1 MKSVFIIAEGG
12 VNHNGDIEA
21 ALRMI
26 DAAAG
31 AGANAIKFQAFKAES
46 IASRHAPKAQYQKRA
61 GEKNESQLEM
71 LKRLELDEKSLR
83 VLFERS
89 RERGIDFL
97 CSPFDLESIDLLERL
112 GLEQLKIPSG
122 EITNLPYLRKL
133 GALGRKLILST
144 GMADLGEI
152 EGALD
157 ILTKAGTPLGAVT
170 LLHCNTEYPTPFEDV
185 NLLAMV
191 TIKNAFPGVSIGYS
205 DHTVGAEVS
214 IAAVAMGATVIEKH
228 FTLDK
233 GLPGPDHSSS
243 LEPPELRAMVDAIRN
258 VESAMGS
265 GIKKPSRSE
274 VKNRPI
280 VRKSIVAACAIGQGE
295 VFSEK
300 NLTVKRPGAGIS
312 PMEWDKVLG
321 LTAPR
326 SFEEDELIET

>member
-61 GEKNESQLEM
+61 GEKNESQLKM